1 MINMK
6 NFAGGVSSLTLASL
20 ASLSVATV
28 TAQNAHAQQ
37 ASDSL
42 GMQYDLMIGEPATL
56 TFENDIVVTPSS
68 TGGASG
74 STDGCIGDIEPNFD
88 VSISGAHTPDGTNGF
103 YFLARDD
110 TYQIEAYLRYNVKF
124 TMAFNPSFYLWQSS
138 LNNGDTYTVKESL
151 DEEFV
156 GGCEV
161 GYSTK
166 LRIQALEFR
175 PASAESSTLSHVYQD
190 VYSAYND
197 LPEGDYLFRD
207 TLTITLS
214 PALGT
219 S

>member
-6 NFAGGVSSLTLASL
+6 NFAGAVSSLTLVSL

-42 GMQYDLMIGEPATL
+42 GMQFDLMIGEPATL
-56 TFENDIVVTPSS
+56 TFDEDIVVTASP

-74 STDGCIGDIEPNFD
+74 YTGGCIGNIEPNFD
-88 VSISGAHTPDGTNGF
+88 VSISGAHKPDGTNGF

-110 TYQIEAYLRYNVKF
+110 TYQIEAYLRYKVEF
-124 TMAFNPSFYLWQSS
+124 TMAFNPLFYLWQSS
-138 LNNGDTYTVKESL
+138 LNNGDTYTVTEIL
-151 DEEFV
+151 DEENADL
-156 GGCEV
+156 CEV
-161 GYSTK
+161 GYSTL
-166 LRIQALEFR
+166 LRIRALEFR

-190 VYSAYND
+190 IYSAYTD
-197 LPEGDYLFRD
+197 LPEGDYLFQD

-214 PALGT
+214 PSLGT